1 MPQVMDQVMH
11 LVMFCK
17 ATNIPFDVYGFTST
31 NRDVGFEWQREN
43 PGVLEL
49 DDLSMPNICSSSL
62 NKSDFMDS
70 MAHMHQRATSRAS
83 WGDLC
88 RYEEWGSTPLNQ
100 ALVVSSHLVKKFKAK
115 HGVEKMNFITFT
127 DGDANRIS
135 SYQRQDVFPD
145 RSNAVFQVDGTMIK
159 TPTGSRSVTKALL
172 NNMTKKYNTNNI
184 GFFMANDNSDWRH
197 RLWLLAEEKNKP
209 SEQYK
214 LDANKEYRKNKCVS
228 VENALGYSE
237 YYLVKGGSN
246 LDTQEDDFSVKDDAS
261 NANIRTAFKKYA
273 KSKKLNKVLMT
284 KFGKAVA

>member
-1 MPQVMDQVMH
+1 
-11 LVMFCK
+11 
-17 ATNIPFDVYGFTST
+17 
-31 NRDVGFEWQREN
+31 
-43 PGVLEL
+43 
-49 DDLSMPNICSSSL
+49 
-62 NKSDFMDS
+62 
-70 MAHMHQRATSRAS
+70 
-83 WGDLC
+83 
-88 RYEEWGSTPLNQ
+88 
-100 ALVVSSHLVKKFKAK
+100 
-115 HGVEKMNFITFT
+115 
-127 DGDANRIS
+127 
-135 SYQRQDVFPD
+135 
-145 RSNAVFQVDGTMIK
+145 
-159 TPTGSRSVTKALL
+159 
-172 NNMTKKYNTNNI
+172 MTKKYNTNNI